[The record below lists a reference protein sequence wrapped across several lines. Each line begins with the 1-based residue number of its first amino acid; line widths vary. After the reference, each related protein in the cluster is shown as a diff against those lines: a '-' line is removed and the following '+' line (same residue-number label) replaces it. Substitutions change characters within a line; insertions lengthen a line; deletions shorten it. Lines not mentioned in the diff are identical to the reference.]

1 LLFIIFSRY
10 GAGTGTARNLS
21 NRNQN
26 FSKVGTGTVKN
37 SYGSTALVE
46 KRVLKVV
53 VYFRQNL
60 IEVNPDKKL
69 AVFQHMDT
77 GAKVSSKKFYS

>member
-1 LLFIIFSRY
+1 MTSF
-10 GAGTGTARNLS
+10 
-21 NRNQN
+21 
-26 FSKVGTGTVKN
+26 K
-37 SYGSTALVE
+37 
-46 KRVLKVV
+46 KVV

-77 GAKVSSKKFYS
+77 GAKVSSKKFYSLAHCQIFLIFSPFCFASLA